1 MKVSMMKKRDNYD
14 ELIDKLLA
22 LSNQELS
29 ELSIKMVKF
38 TPKLADRLSTQVS
51 FAFQEVTQDE

>member
-1 MKVSMMKKRDNYD
+1 MKKRDNYD
-14 ELIDKLLA
+14 DLINQLLT

-38 TPKLADRLSTQVS
+38 TPKLADRFSTQVS
-51 FAFQEVTQDE
+51 FAFQELTQDQ